1 MKEEDF
7 IERLTYRFDGKRFC
21 RDCRRNVIR
30 EFKELKELK
39 RMRREP
45 QCTIWFC
52 AADTAFLYEVSDDRV
67 QADWHQTFADTY
79 GTYHHF
85 EWAVGTGVGKSDIM
99 EFENVGMKGSVQ
111 VNGLDLD
118 CLNSCYITLRA
129 WKLDGRCSE
138 LSDDGSIHKDGNELD
153 GECSCPQKHAKSPE
167 LARQFLLDAA
177 TVEKAFREGTARQN
191 AHSIFVCLALKLL
204 EGRVHVACKKI
215 ITLEKQKRRKSV
227 KKKNA
232 RRGKE
237 QKNEKKK
244 AQEKGETKRK
254 RKKEKYCSVSSIT
267 SVALDVSNEESSRSI
282 EVEENVAI
290 NCKDSVGDTGDI
302 IVSRPDSTN
311 VEEQF
316 VNGHSPLSLQNQIF
330 DSPDGDVME
339 VKDGNGPF
347 TERSKFSWERLKF
360 RKDGQFDSS
369 LKRCP
374 RRQVAVV
381 SESAPVHRSQP
392 RYQGENFEAP
402 SRSIN
407 GLNRQLKI
415 SSERSSGQLCGVKCT
430 EKFQCSNSQSDR
442 YNCYSCSCSQHNE
455 YRAKMVPHVSAT
467 RVGREPKSV
476 SKLESALDM
485 SKQVPQG
492 NKYNMQDYIRED
504 CGKLKNKIMVGAHH
518 SARDSLHCKKVWG
531 AIGAG
536 PDDNFI
542 KSSAIPPLQIM
553 EIWDPHRHQ
562 ILKMPVNSQQGEI
575 TSLYTQNGFSE
586 CQVKGKDKKQ
596 DVSGGVAPESQA
608 LFGHSPDGR
617 GNKVSGN
624 LLTKAAENFEDGKAT
639 ALTSS
644 QHQSMSTSMQN
655 QHLQFPFQ
663 APSAMGYYHQN
674 PVSWPATPANGLMP
688 FPPNP
693 YLYTAPLGYGSNGN
707 SPLCMPYGTLLHL
720 PTPLFNLGPVPI
732 YHPISNVN
740 GLYAEQIQFPEPGT
754 EKEALPE
761 VNSKGVPGRLQVTE
775 QARKGEGRQNVVYA
789 KLHTDD
795 TSFSLFQFGGPVA
808 LSTGC
813 KSNPVPLK
821 DEIVVG
827 EHSSQFSAGH
837 VVSFNNRDK
846 RWVEMSKPIVVRNK
860 RQSPL
865 LGLSSTWD
873 SNQFDWER
881 ITETESE
888 DTHPI
893 NLVKMA
899 TPQFLSS
906 FQYSDSLTVVAIS
919 FCTAIVCEAI
929 SWLLIYRTNSYKSL
943 KSSIDKAAKKLETM
957 KTDQNPSKLSTKK
970 SKTKKIDRVETS
982 LKESSRD
989 LSLFK
994 FKSGAVVALVL
1005 IVVFGFLN
1013 SLFEGKVVA
1022 KLPFKPIGIVMKM
1035 SHRGLKGD
1043 DSTDCSMV
1051 FLYFL
1056 CSISIRTNLQKF
1068 LGFSPPRGAAGAGLF
1083 PMPDPKTN

>member
-1 MKEEDF
+1 M
-7 IERLTYRFDGKRFC
+7 
-21 RDCRRNVIR
+21 
-30 EFKELKELK
+30 
-39 RMRREP
+39 
-45 QCTIWFC
+45 
-52 AADTAFLYEVSDDRV
+52 
-67 QADWHQTFADTY
+67 
-79 GTYHHF
+79 
-85 EWAVGTGVGKSDIM
+85 VGT
-99 EFENVGMKGSVQ
+99 
-111 VNGLDLD
+111 
-118 CLNSCYITLRA
+118 
-129 WKLDGRCSE
+129 
-138 LSDDGSIHKDGNELD
+138 
-153 GECSCPQKHAKSPE
+153 
-167 LARQFLLDAA
+167 
-177 TVEKAFREGTARQN
+177 
-191 AHSIFVCLALKLL
+191 
-204 EGRVHVACKKI
+204 
-215 ITLEKQKRRKSV
+215 
-227 KKKNA
+227 
-232 RRGKE
+232 
-237 QKNEKKK
+237 
-244 AQEKGETKRK
+244 
-254 RKKEKYCSVSSIT
+254 
-267 SVALDVSNEESSRSI
+267 
-282 EVEENVAI
+282 
-290 NCKDSVGDTGDI
+290 
-302 IVSRPDSTN
+302 
-311 VEEQF
+311 
-316 VNGHSPLSLQNQIF
+316 
-330 DSPDGDVME
+330 
-339 VKDGNGPF
+339 
-347 TERSKFSWERLKF
+347 
-360 RKDGQFDSS
+360 
-369 LKRCP
+369 
-374 RRQVAVV
+374 
-381 SESAPVHRSQP
+381 
-392 RYQGENFEAP
+392 
-402 SRSIN
+402 
-407 GLNRQLKI
+407 
-415 SSERSSGQLCGVKCT
+415 
-430 EKFQCSNSQSDR
+430 
-442 YNCYSCSCSQHNE
+442 
-455 YRAKMVPHVSAT
+455 
-467 RVGREPKSV
+467 
-476 SKLESALDM
+476 
-485 SKQVPQG
+485 
-492 NKYNMQDYIRED
+492 
-504 CGKLKNKIMVGAHH
+504 HH

-531 AIGAG
+531 AVGAG

-542 KSSAIPPLQIM
+542 KSSGETWSSESSVNLG
-553 EIWDPHRHQ
+553 EIDHEHNKEIGIYPNRNPTLNGSSLSMISWKSSSDNFSCYDLSNTSSSNHGN
-562 ILKMPVNSQQGEI
+562 LGSSSTSDSEDASQQSAGRD

-693 YLYTAPLGYGSNGN
+693 YLYTAPLGCGSNGN

-827 EHSSQFSAGH
+827 EHSSQCLR

-846 RWVEMSKPIVVRNK
+846 RWVEMSKPIV
-860 RQSPL
+860 
-865 LGLSSTWD
+865 
-873 SNQFDWER
+873 ER

>member
-1 MKEEDF
+1 MFTLNQVFDSARARERECELLYPDACGGGGRGWISQGIASYGRGHGAREACALHTSRLSCDTFMDFWSALGEETQQSLLRMKEEDF
-7 IERLTYRFDGKRFC
+7 IERLTYRCVYSSFMVECVTISCVVQPENGVKSYVIDQAVRTGARNIRFDGKRFC

-45 QCTIWFC
+45 QCTSWFC

-67 QADWHQTFADTY
+67 QADWHQIFADTY
-79 GTYHHF
+79 ATYHHF

-129 WKLDGRCSE
+129 LKLDGRCSE
-138 LSDDGSIHKDGNELD
+138 LSVKAHALKGQQCVHCRLVVGNGYVRITTGGSIRRFFEHAEEAEEEEDDGSIHKDGNELD
-153 GECSCPQKHAKSPE
+153 GECSRPQKHAKSAE

-177 TVEKAFREGTARQN
+177 TVIFKEQVEKAFREGTARQN

-215 ITLEKQKRRKSV
+215 ITLEKQKKRRKSV

-244 AQEKGETKRK
+244 HRRKERLKGKERE
-254 RKKEKYCSVSSIT
+254 KEKYCSVSSIT

-316 VNGHSPLSLQNQIF
+316 ENGHSPLSLQNQIF

-381 SESAPVHRSQP
+381 SESASVHRSQP

-415 SSERSSGQLCGVKCT
+415 SSERSSGQLCG
-430 EKFQCSNSQSDR
+430 SG
-442 YNCYSCSCSQHNE
+442 SCSQHNE

-476 SKLESALDM
+476 SKSESALDM

-492 NKYNMQDYIRED
+492 NKYNMQDYIHED
-504 CGKLKNKIMVGAHH
+504 CGKLKNKIMVGTHH

-531 AIGAG
+531 AVGAG

-542 KSSAIPPLQIM
+542 KSSGETWSSESSVNLG
-553 EIWDPHRHQ
+553 EIDHEHNKVVKSRNSSLATNEDFHVEKQDECLNPTLNGSSLSMISWKSSSDNFSCYDLSNTSSSNHGN
-562 ILKMPVNSQQGEI
+562 LGSSSTSDSEDASQQSAGRD

-821 DEIVVG
+821 DEIVSLQIK
-827 EHSSQFSAGH
+827 EYNLFAAS
-837 VVSFNNRDK
+837 N
-846 RWVEMSKPIVVRNK
+846 
-860 RQSPL
+860 
-865 LGLSSTWD
+865 GLR
-873 SNQFDWER
+873 F
-881 ITETESE
+881 
-888 DTHPI
+888 
-893 NLVKMA
+893 
-899 TPQFLSS
+899 
-906 FQYSDSLTVVAIS
+906 
-919 FCTAIVCEAI
+919 
-929 SWLLIYRTNSYKSL
+929 
-943 KSSIDKAAKKLETM
+943 
-957 KTDQNPSKLSTKK
+957 
-970 SKTKKIDRVETS
+970 
-982 LKESSRD
+982 
-989 LSLFK
+989 SLF
-994 FKSGAVVALVL
+994 
-1005 IVVFGFLN
+1005 
-1013 SLFEGKVVA
+1013 
-1022 KLPFKPIGIVMKM
+1022 
-1035 SHRGLKGD
+1035 
-1043 DSTDCSMV
+1043 
-1051 FLYFL
+1051 
-1056 CSISIRTNLQKF
+1056 
-1068 LGFSPPRGAAGAGLF
+1068 
-1083 PMPDPKTN
+1083 

>member
-1 MKEEDF
+1 
-7 IERLTYRFDGKRFC
+7 
-21 RDCRRNVIR
+21 
-30 EFKELKELK
+30 
-39 RMRREP
+39 MRREP
-45 QCTIWFC
+45 QCISWFC

-85 EWAVGTGVGKSDIM
+85 EWAVETGVGKSDIM
-99 EFENVGMKGSVQ
+99 EFENVGMKGSVE

-138 LSDDGSIHKDGNELD
+138 LSVKAHALKGQQCVHCRLVVGNGYVRITTGGSIRRFFKHAEEAEEEEDDGSIDKDGNELN
-153 GECSCPQKHAKSPE
+153 GECSLPQKHAKSPE

-177 TVEKAFREGTARQN
+177 TVIFKEQVKKAFREGTARQN
-191 AHSIFVCLALKLL
+191 AQSIFICLALKLL
-204 EGRVHVACKKI
+204 EGRVHVACKEI
-215 ITLEKQKRRKSV
+215 ITLEKQMKLLEEEEKEKREEEERKER
-227 KKKNA
+227 K
-232 RRGKE
+232 RTKE
-237 QKNEKKK
+237 QKKKHRRKERLNGK
-244 AQEKGETKRK
+244 ARE
-254 RKKEKYCSVSSIT
+254 KEKYCSVSSIT
-267 SVALDVSNEESSRSI
+267 SVALDVSNEESSRSV

-302 IVSRPDSTN
+302 IVSRPDFTN

-330 DSPDGDVME
+330 DSPDGDGME

-347 TERSKFSWERLKF
+347 TERSKFSWQRLKF

-369 LKRCP
+369 LKRCA

-392 RYQGENFEAP
+392 RYQGQNFEAP

-415 SSERSSGQLCGVKCT
+415 SSARSSGQLCGVKCT

-442 YNCYSCSCSQHNE
+442 YNCYSCSCYQHNE
-455 YRAKMVPHVSAT
+455 YKAKMMPHVSAT

-476 SKLESALDM
+476 SKSESALDM

-542 KSSAIPPLQIM
+542 KSSGATWSSEGSVNLGETDHEHSKVIKSRNSSLATNEDFHV
-553 EIWDPHRHQ
+553 EIQDECLSLNAAYEEIGIYPNRNPTLNGSSLSMISWKSSSDNFSCYDLSNTSSSNHGN
-562 ILKMPVNSQQGEI
+562 LGSSSTSDSEDASQQSAGRD
-575 TSLYTQNGFSE
+575 TSLYTKNGFSE
-586 CQVKGKDKKQ
+586 CQLKGKDKKQ

-624 LLTKAAENFEDGKAT
+624 LLIKTAENFEDGKAT

-655 QHLQFPFQ
+655 QHLQFLFQ

-693 YLYTAPLGYGSNGN
+693 YLYTAALGYGSNGN
-707 SPLCMPYGTLLHL
+707 SPLCMPYSTLLHL
-720 PTPLFNLGPVPI
+720 RTPLFNPGSVPI
-732 YHPISNVN
+732 YRPISNVN

-775 QARKGEGRQNVVYA
+775 QARKEKVGRMLFMPNCTRMTLAFPCSSLVG
-789 KLHTDD
+789 LW
-795 TSFSLFQFGGPVA
+795 LFQQDA
-808 LSTGC
+808 
-813 KSNPVPLK
+813 
-821 DEIVVG
+821 
-827 EHSSQFSAGH
+827 
-837 VVSFNNRDK
+837 
-846 RWVEMSKPIVVRNK
+846 
-860 RQSPL
+860 
-865 LGLSSTWD
+865 
-873 SNQFDWER
+873 
-881 ITETESE
+881 
-888 DTHPI
+888 
-893 NLVKMA
+893 NLIL
-899 TPQFLSS
+899 FL
-906 FQYSDSLTVVAIS
+906 
-919 FCTAIVCEAI
+919 
-929 SWLLIYRTNSYKSL
+929 
-943 KSSIDKAAKKLETM
+943 
-957 KTDQNPSKLSTKK
+957 
-970 SKTKKIDRVETS
+970 
-982 LKESSRD
+982 
-989 LSLFK
+989 
-994 FKSGAVVALVL
+994 
-1005 IVVFGFLN
+1005 
-1013 SLFEGKVVA
+1013 
-1022 KLPFKPIGIVMKM
+1022 
-1035 SHRGLKGD
+1035 
-1043 DSTDCSMV
+1043 
-1051 FLYFL
+1051 
-1056 CSISIRTNLQKF
+1056 
-1068 LGFSPPRGAAGAGLF
+1068 
-1083 PMPDPKTN
+1083 